1 MYLQVSSI
9 AYVSPQNLESTWSG
23 RMWGLHAKRFNLKP
37 SASFS
42 YWLPFGAVCMETRS
56 KRRLLWASNVCVERI
71 SFKLQALSLVPRI
84 LVSNRTWERIYI
96 LTWSRRRQN
105 WKACIQRHGMIRW
118 KCLPN
123 GYTVNQRPQRLQI
136 LQAHVD
142 IVVWEQQPAYG
153 SRLTTCLATIQ
164 ESEQTMQTCIILI
177 FEKAVTC
184 SHLLM
189 QPLAATCS
197 HMQLQVAASG
207 CKWLQVAASGCKWLQ
222 MAASGCKWLQVAAWA
237 SGCKWLQVAASGCKW
252 LLRQVATSGCLWLQV
267 AATDCSHLQRLVA
280 TCRHVPSWKKRW
292 FCRFTF
298 FFKIVCSRLLAAMH
312 QQLPASIET
321 LA

>member
-1 MYLQVSSI
+1 
-9 AYVSPQNLESTWSG
+9 
-23 RMWGLHAKRFNLKP
+23 
-37 SASFS
+37 
-42 YWLPFGAVCMETRS
+42 
-56 KRRLLWASNVCVERI
+56 
-71 SFKLQALSLVPRI
+71 
-84 LVSNRTWERIYI
+84 
-96 LTWSRRRQN
+96 
-105 WKACIQRHGMIRW
+105 MIRW

-164 ESEQTMQTCIILI
+164 ESEQTMQTCSILI

-189 QPLAATCS
+189 QPLAHACSHLQPLAATCPS
-197 HMQLQVAASG
+197 SCKWLQVAASG

-237 SGCKWLQVAASGCKW
+237 SGCKWLQVAASGCFGKW
-252 LLRQVATSGCLWLQV
+252 LQVAAWASGCLWLQV
-267 AATDCSHLQRLVA
+267 AASGCN
-280 TCRHVPSWKKRW
+280 
-292 FCRFTF
+292 
-298 FFKIVCSRLLAAMH
+298 
-312 QQLPASIET
+312 
-321 LA
+321 

>member
-1 MYLQVSSI
+1 MICQCEQIEFSLSIQFSLSPPSISMYLQVSSI

-23 RMWGLHAKRFNLKP
+23 RIWGFHAKRFNLKP

-189 QPLAATCS
+189 QPLAHACSHLQPLAATCPS
-197 HMQLQVAASG
+197 SCKWLQVAASG
-207 CKWLQVAASGCKWLQ
+207 CKWLQVAASGCKWLL
-222 MAASGCKWLQVAAWA
+222 G
-237 SGCKWLQVAASGCKW
+237 QVAASGCKW
-252 LLRQVATSGCLWLQV
+252 LLRQVATSGYKWLLGQV
-267 AATDCSHLQRLVA
+267 AACGCKWLQLIAAICSD
-280 TCRHVPSWKKRW
+280 S
-292 FCRFTF
+292 
-298 FFKIVCSRLLAAMH
+298 
-312 QQLPASIET
+312 
-321 LA
+321 

>member
-1 MYLQVSSI
+1 MSPSLFHNKLNHGTVICQCEQIEFSLSIQFSLSPPSISMYLQVSSI

-23 RMWGLHAKRFNLKP
+23 RMWGLHAKCFNLKP

-42 YWLPFGAVCMETRS
+42 NWLPFGAVCMETRS

-84 LVSNRTWERIYI
+84 LVSNRTWERIY
-96 LTWSRRRQN
+96 LLGVAEGKTEKSASKGTEWF
-105 WKACIQRHGMIRW
+105 AEGVCPMV
-118 KCLPN
+118 
-123 GYTVNQRPQRLQI
+123 TVNQRPQRLQI

-153 SRLTTCLATIQ
+153 SRVWRLFQ
-164 ESEQTMQTCIILI
+164 R
-177 FEKAVTC
+177 
-184 SHLLM
+184 
-189 QPLAATCS
+189 
-197 HMQLQVAASG
+197 ASKRCKRG

-222 MAASGCKWLQVAAWA
+222 VAAWA
-237 SGCKWLQVAASGCKW
+237 SGYKWLLGQVAASGCN
-252 LLRQVATSGCLWLQV
+252 WLQPS
-267 AATDCSHLQRLVA
+267 AATRSDLPPRAIL
-280 TCRHVPSWKKRW
+280 KKKW

-312 QQLPASIET
+312 QQLPALIET
-321 LA
+321 LV

>member
-1 MYLQVSSI
+1 
-9 AYVSPQNLESTWSG
+9 
-23 RMWGLHAKRFNLKP
+23 
-37 SASFS
+37 
-42 YWLPFGAVCMETRS
+42 
-56 KRRLLWASNVCVERI
+56 
-71 SFKLQALSLVPRI
+71 
-84 LVSNRTWERIYI
+84 
-96 LTWSRRRQN
+96 
-105 WKACIQRHGMIRW
+105 MIRW
-118 KCLPN
+118 KCLPI

-189 QPLAATCS
+189 QPLA
-197 HMQLQVAASG
+197 QLQVAASG

-222 MAASGCKWLQVAAWA
+222 VAA

-252 LLRQVATSGCLWLQV
+252 LQVAASASGYKWLLGQV

-280 TCRHVPSWKKRW
+280 TCRHVPS
-292 FCRFTF
+292 
-298 FFKIVCSRLLAAMH
+298 
-312 QQLPASIET
+312 
-321 LA
+321 